1 MLLADREKDD
11 LGGGIYGA
19 EFGGSFNAVE
29 LFHQDV
35 QKKDVSGP
43 VFIVW
48 IEEQLLA
55 GGAAGYGGGDA
66 VLLAELLDQTTEL
79 VPHGVAVVADAD
91 MDHRMFSPFSFLILI
106 ISFYDVWV
114 KRLFDLLTLA
124 SLHRRT
130 GKIIRTPDSPAYRG
144 GRRSRWAEGWIR
156 RSILSFPSPSL
167 W

>member
-1 MLLADREKDD
+1 MEGHHVQGLKNMLLADREKDD

-66 VLLAELLDQTTEL
+66 VLLAETLDQTTEL
-79 VPHGVAVVADAD
+79 VPHGVAVVAG
-91 MDHRMFSPFSFLILI
+91 S
-106 ISFYDVWV
+106 
-114 KRLFDLLTLA
+114 
-124 SLHRRT
+124 
-130 GKIIRTPDSPAYRG
+130 
-144 GRRSRWAEGWIR
+144 
-156 RSILSFPSPSL
+156 
-167 W
+167 